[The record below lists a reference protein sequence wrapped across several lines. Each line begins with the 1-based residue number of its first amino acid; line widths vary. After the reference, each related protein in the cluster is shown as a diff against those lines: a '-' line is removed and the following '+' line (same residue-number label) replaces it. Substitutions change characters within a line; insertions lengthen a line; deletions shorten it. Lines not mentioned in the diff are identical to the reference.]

1 MTDMET
7 VVNDHYVRVKKWC
20 ASCQHREVQN
30 DGTRICSKVGL
41 IVEQK
46 FKCSQWEMSDGLK
59 IAGLQTGAVV
69 RLKGTQIVL
78 IH

>member
-1 MTDMET
+1 MKNRYHIEI
-7 VVNDHYVRVKKWC
+7 KECC

>member
-1 MTDMET
+1 MKNRYHIEI
-7 VVNDHYVRVKKWC
+7 KACC
-20 ASCQHREVQN
+20 ASCQHREIQN
-30 DGTRICSKVGL
+30 DGTRICSMVGL

-46 FKCSQWEMSDGLK
+46 FKSQHWEMADGLK
-59 IAGLQTGAVV
+59 AAGLQKGAVV

>member
-1 MTDMET
+1 MET
-7 VVNDHYVRVKKWC
+7 VLNMYRVRVRKWC
-20 ASCQHREVQN
+20 ASCQHKEVEN
-30 DGTRICSKVGL
+30 DGTRICSMVGL

-46 FKCSQWEMSDGLK
+46 FKCQHWEMADGLK
-59 IAGLQTGAVV
+59 AAGLQKGAVV

>member
-1 MTDMET
+1 M
-7 VVNDHYVRVKKWC
+7 
-20 ASCQHREVQN
+20 
-30 DGTRICSKVGL
+30 VGL

-46 FKCSQWEMSDGLK
+46 FKCQHWEMADGLK
-59 IAGLQTGAVV
+59 AAGLQKGAVV